1 MNKSLYILA
10 SLLTALLCF
19 GCTPESLEKEPTLL
33 ELDKPEVR
41 LTKDKGELVVSVQTN
56 EESVVA
62 ISNRDW
68 ITAVPEGKSVKLVYD
83 ENKVIGQRDAVVLV
97 QAGDLVKA
105 LKVTQEGNALDVT
118 TVPEAIV
125 LEPWDSEV
133 TISVRVNGEGWT
145 CTSATDWIK
154 VTSLPWKKEVI
165 LRAESNKS
173 GGERQSE
180 LIFQVEGETGTVAVP
195 VKQKEWPLF
204 LLPYIDFEYGTMS
217 LISRFEM
224 ERRSMIK
231 QTLTGSVTFTTT
243 SPMMSQIAYSFST
256 KGVMTAAQAY
266 IAPDYTTTD
275 EEGETMITEETMHVI
290 DSALLAEGF
299 TEKQG
304 KLRYFNPSTRVVAS
318 IKDHTYDPNIEY
330 IYIPKQPQAYKT
342 FDKFPYIPVAFGADY
357 SEVQKFEQ
365 ENGGVSYPDGDQYDD
380 ANNICY
386 LEYKVPGSK
395 QIKSRNYYFS
405 WDASKGKVGALL
417 ATFQEWSDINLVY
430 WEYNG
435 RLNITEEFLALCE
448 KDGFKYNG
456 KSQDGK
462 MDVFINDTKGV
473 RMMTQ
478 FAHFQGEEDPS
489 LVIMMLPHVSS
500 NTQTSALDHKMTQ
513 MKKLWK

>member
-1 MNKSLYILA
+1 M
-10 SLLTALLCF
+10 
-19 GCTPESLEKEPTLL
+19 L

-133 TISVRVNGEGWT
+133 TISVRVNGEGWS
-145 CTSATDWIK
+145 CTSATDWIQ

-180 LIFQVEGETGTVAVP
+180 LIFQVEGEAGTVSVP

-266 IAPDYTTTD
+266 IAADYTTTD
-275 EEGETMITEETMHVI
+275 EDGETMITKETMHVI

-304 KLRYFNPSTRVVAS
+304 KLRYFDPSTRVVAS

-342 FDKFPYIPVAFGADY
+342 FDKIPYIPVAFGADY

-365 ENGGVSYPDGDQYDD
+365 ENGGVYFPDGDQYDD
-380 ANNICY
+380 ANGLCY
-386 LEYKVPGSK
+386 FEYKVPGSK
-395 QIKSRNYYFS
+395 QIKSRNYYLT
-405 WDASKGKVGALL
+405 WDAKKQKVGILL

>member
-1 MNKSLYILA
+1 M
-10 SLLTALLCF
+10 
-19 GCTPESLEKEPTLL
+19 L

-41 LTKDKGELVVSVQTN
+41 LTKDKGEMVVSVQTN

-133 TISVRVNGEGWT
+133 TISVRVNGEGWS
-145 CTSATDWIK
+145 CTSATDWIQ

-180 LIFQVEGETGTVAVP
+180 LIFQVEGEAGTVAVP

-204 LLPYIDFEYGTMS
+204 LLPYLDFEYGTMS

-275 EEGETMITEETMHVI
+275 EDGETMITEETMHVI

-304 KLRYFNPSTRVVAS
+304 KLRYFDPSTRVVAS

-342 FDKFPYIPVAFGADY
+342 FDKIPYIPVEFGADY
-357 SEVQKFEQ
+357 SEVQKYEQ
-365 ENGGVSYPDGDQYDD
+365 ENGGVYYPDADQYDD
-380 ANNICY
+380 ANGLCY
-386 LEYKVPGSK
+386 FEYKVPGSK
-395 QIKSRNYYFS
+395 QIKSRNYYLT
-405 WDASKGKVGALL
+405 WDAKKQKVGILL

>member
-1 MNKSLYILA
+1 M
-10 SLLTALLCF
+10 
-19 GCTPESLEKEPTLL
+19 L

-41 LTKDKGELVVSVQTN
+41 LTKDKGEMVVSVQTN

-133 TISVRVNGEGWT
+133 TISVRVNGEGWS
-145 CTSATDWIK
+145 CTSATDWIQ

-266 IAPDYTTTD
+266 IAADYTTTD
-275 EEGETMITEETMHVI
+275 EDGETMITEETMHVI

-342 FDKFPYIPVAFGADY
+342 FDKIPYIPVAFGADY

-365 ENGGVSYPDGDQYDD
+365 ENGGVYFPDGDSYDD
-380 ANNICY
+380 ANGLCFF
-386 LEYKVPGSK
+386 EYKVPGSK
-395 QIKSRNYYFS
+395 QIKSRNYFLT
-405 WDASKGKVGALL
+405 WDAKKEKVGILL

-456 KSQDGK
+456 KTSDGK
-462 MDVFINDTKGV
+462 MDVFINADKGIQ
-473 RMMTQ
+473 MKTQ
-478 FAHFQGEEDPS
+478 FAHFEGEEDPS
-489 LVIMMLPHVSS
+489 LVIMMQPHVSS
-500 NTQTSALDHKMTQ
+500 NTQTSALDRKMTQ

>member
-19 GCTPESLEKEPTLL
+19 GCTPESLEKEPTML

-41 LTKDKGELVVSVQTN
+41 LTKDKGEMVVSVQTN

-145 CTSATDWIK
+145 CISATDWIR
-154 VTSLPWKKEVI
+154 VTALPWKKEVI
-165 LRAESNKS
+165 LRADANKS
-173 GGERQSE
+173 GGARQSE
-180 LIFQVEGETGTVAVP
+180 IIFQVEGESGTVAVT

-217 LISRFEM
+217 LISHFEM
-224 ERRSMIK
+224 ERRSMIN
-231 QTLTGSVTFTTT
+231 QTLTGSVSFTTT
-243 SPMMSQIAYSFST
+243 SPMLSKIVYSFST

-266 IAPDYTTTD
+266 IAANYTTTD
-275 EEGETMITEETMHVI
+275 EDGETMITKEAMHVI
-290 DSALLAEGF
+290 DSALVAEGF

-304 KLRYFNPSTRVVAS
+304 KQRYFNPGNRVVAS
-318 IKDHTYDPNIEY
+318 IKDHTYEPNIEY
-330 IYIPKQPQAYKT
+330 IFIPKQPQAYKT
-342 FDKFPYIPVAFGADY
+342 FDKIPYIPVDFGADY
-357 SEVQKFEQ
+357 SEVQKYEQ
-365 ENGGVSYPDGDQYDD
+365 ENGGVYNPDGDDYND
-380 ANNICY
+380 AGGICY
-386 LEYKVPGSK
+386 FEYKVPGSK
-395 QIKSRNYYFS
+395 QIKSRNYYLS
-405 WDASKGKVGALL
+405 WDASKQKIGALL

-456 KSQDGK
+456 KDKDGK
-462 MDVFINDTKGV
+462 MDVFINDTKGI

-478 FAHFQGEEDPS
+478 FAHFKGEEDPS
-489 LVIMMLPHVSS
+489 LVIMMLPYVSS
-500 NTQTSALDHKMTQ
+500 KTQMSALDHKMTQ

>member
-1 MNKSLYILA
+1 M
-10 SLLTALLCF
+10 
-19 GCTPESLEKEPTLL
+19 L

-41 LTKDKGELVVSVQTN
+41 LTKDKGEMVVSVQTN

-133 TISVRVNGEGWT
+133 TISVRVNGEGWS
-145 CTSATDWIK
+145 CTSATDWIQ

-173 GGERQSE
+173 GGARQSE
-180 LIFQVEGETGTVAVP
+180 LIFQVEGETGTVSVP

-266 IAPDYTTTD
+266 IAADYTTTD

-304 KLRYFNPSTRVVAS
+304 KLRYFDPSTRVVAS

-342 FDKFPYIPVAFGADY
+342 FDKVPYIPVAFGADY
-357 SEVQKFEQ
+357 SEVQKYEQ
-365 ENGGVSYPDGDQYDD
+365 ENGGVYYPDGDQYDD

-386 LEYKVPGSK
+386 FEYKVPGSK
-395 QIKSRNYYFS
+395 QIKSRNYYLS

-462 MDVFINDTKGV
+462 MDVFINDAKGV

-500 NTQTSALDHKMTQ
+500 NTQTSALDRKMTQ

>member
-1 MNKSLYILA
+1 M
-10 SLLTALLCF
+10 
-19 GCTPESLEKEPTLL
+19 L

-41 LTKDKGELVVSVQTN
+41 LTKDKGEMVVSVQTN

-133 TISVRVNGEGWT
+133 TISVRVNGEGWS
-145 CTSATDWIK
+145 CTSATDWIQ

-180 LIFQVEGETGTVAVP
+180 LIFQVEGESGTVAVP

-266 IAPDYTTTD
+266 IAADYTTTD
-275 EEGETMITEETMHVI
+275 EDGETMITEETMHVI

-304 KLRYFNPSTRVVAS
+304 KLRYFDPSTRVVAS

-342 FDKFPYIPVAFGADY
+342 FDKIPYIPVAFGADY
-357 SEVQKFEQ
+357 SEVEKFEQ
-365 ENGGVSYPDGDQYDD
+365 ENGGVYYPDGDQYDD
-380 ANNICY
+380 ANGICY
-386 LEYKVPGSK
+386 FEYKVPGSK
-395 QIKSRNYYFS
+395 QIKSRNYYLS
-405 WDASKGKVGALL
+405 WDASKQKIGALL

>member
-1 MNKSLYILA
+1 M
-10 SLLTALLCF
+10 
-19 GCTPESLEKEPTLL
+19 L

-41 LTKDKGELVVSVQTN
+41 LTKDKGEMVVSVQTN

-145 CTSATDWIK
+145 CTSATDWIQ

-342 FDKFPYIPVAFGADY
+342 FDKIPYIPVAFGADY

-365 ENGGVSYPDGDQYDD
+365 ENGGVYFPDGDSYDD
-380 ANNICY
+380 ANGLCFF
-386 LEYKVPGSK
+386 EYKVPGSK
-395 QIKSRNYYFS
+395 QIKSRNYFLT
-405 WDASKGKVGALL
+405 WDAKKEKVGILL

-456 KSQDGK
+456 KTSDGK
-462 MDVFINDTKGV
+462 MDVFINADKGIQ
-473 RMMTQ
+473 MKTQ
-478 FAHFQGEEDPS
+478 FAHFEGEEDPS
-489 LVIMMLPHVSS
+489 LVIMMQPHVSS

>member
-1 MNKSLYILA
+1 M
-10 SLLTALLCF
+10 
-19 GCTPESLEKEPTLL
+19 L

-41 LTKDKGELVVSVQTN
+41 LTKDKGEMVVSVQTN

-145 CTSATDWIK
+145 CTSATDWIQ

-173 GGERQSE
+173 GGARQSE
-180 LIFQVEGETGTVAVP
+180 LIFQVEGEAGTVAVP

-266 IAPDYTTTD
+266 IAADYTTTD
-275 EEGETMITEETMHVI
+275 EDGETMITEETMHVI

-304 KLRYFNPSTRVVAS
+304 KLRYFDPSTRVVAS
-318 IKDHTYDPNIEY
+318 IKDHTYDPHIEY

-342 FDKFPYIPVAFGADY
+342 FDKIPYIPVAFGADY
-357 SEVQKFEQ
+357 REVEKFEQ
-365 ENGGVSYPDGDQYDD
+365 ENGGVYYPDGDQYDD
-380 ANNICY
+380 DNNICY
-386 LEYKVPGSK
+386 FEYKVPGSK
-395 QIKSRNYYFS
+395 QIKSRNYYLS

>member
-1 MNKSLYILA
+1 M
-10 SLLTALLCF
+10 
-19 GCTPESLEKEPTLL
+19 L

-41 LTKDKGELVVSVQTN
+41 LTKDKGEMVVSVQTN

-133 TISVRVNGEGWT
+133 TISVRVNGEGWS
-145 CTSATDWIK
+145 CTSATDWIQ

-266 IAPDYTTTD
+266 IAADYTTTD
-275 EEGETMITEETMHVI
+275 EDGETMITEETMHVI

-304 KLRYFNPSTRVVAS
+304 KLRYFDPSTRVVAS

-342 FDKFPYIPVAFGADY
+342 FDKIPYIPVAFGADY

-365 ENGGVSYPDGDQYDD
+365 ENGGVYFPDGDSYDD
-380 ANNICY
+380 ANGLCFF
-386 LEYKVPGSK
+386 EYKVPGSK
-395 QIKSRNYYFS
+395 QIKSRNYFLT
-405 WDASKGKVGALL
+405 WDAKKEKVGILL

-456 KSQDGK
+456 KTSDGK
-462 MDVFINDTKGV
+462 MDVFINADKGIQ
-473 RMMTQ
+473 MKTQ
-478 FAHFQGEEDPS
+478 FAHFEGEEDPS
-489 LVIMMLPHVSS
+489 LVIMMQPHVSS

>member
-1 MNKSLYILA
+1 M
-10 SLLTALLCF
+10 
-19 GCTPESLEKEPTLL
+19 L

-41 LTKDKGELVVSVQTN
+41 LTKDKGEMVVSVQTN

-133 TISVRVNGEGWT
+133 TISVRVNGEGWS
-145 CTSATDWIK
+145 CTSATDWIQ

-266 IAPDYTTTD
+266 IAADYTTTD
-275 EEGETMITEETMHVI
+275 EDGETMITEETMHVI

-342 FDKFPYIPVAFGADY
+342 FDKIPYIPVAFGADY

-365 ENGGVSYPDGDQYDD
+365 ENGGVYFPDGDSYDD
-380 ANNICY
+380 ANGLCFF
-386 LEYKVPGSK
+386 EYKVPGSK
-395 QIKSRNYYFS
+395 QIKSRNYFLT
-405 WDASKGKVGALL
+405 WDAKKEKVGILL

-456 KSQDGK
+456 KTSDGK
-462 MDVFINDTKGV
+462 MDVFINADKGIQ
-473 RMMTQ
+473 MKTQ
-478 FAHFQGEEDPS
+478 FAHFEGEEDPS
-489 LVIMMLPHVSS
+489 LVIMMQPHVSS

>member
-1 MNKSLYILA
+1 M
-10 SLLTALLCF
+10 
-19 GCTPESLEKEPTLL
+19 L

-41 LTKDKGELVVSVQTN
+41 LTKDKGEMVVSVQTN

-145 CTSATDWIK
+145 CTSATDWIQ

-180 LIFQVEGETGTVAVP
+180 LIFQVEGEAGTVAVP

-266 IAPDYTTTD
+266 IAADYTTTD
-275 EEGETMITEETMHVI
+275 EDGETMITKETMHVI

-304 KLRYFNPSTRVVAS
+304 KLRYFDPSTRVVAS

-342 FDKFPYIPVAFGADY
+342 FDKIPYIPVAFGADY

-365 ENGGVSYPDGDQYDD
+365 ENGGVYFPDGDSYDD
-380 ANNICY
+380 ANGLCFF
-386 LEYKVPGSK
+386 EYKVPGSK
-395 QIKSRNYYFS
+395 QIKSRNYFLT
-405 WDASKGKVGALL
+405 WDAKKEKVGILL

-456 KSQDGK
+456 KTSDGK
-462 MDVFINDTKGV
+462 MDVFINADKGIQ
-473 RMMTQ
+473 MKTQ
-478 FAHFQGEEDPS
+478 FAHFEGEEDPS
-489 LVIMMLPHVSS
+489 LVIMMQPHVSS

>member
-1 MNKSLYILA
+1 M
-10 SLLTALLCF
+10 
-19 GCTPESLEKEPTLL
+19 L

-41 LTKDKGELVVSVQTN
+41 LTKDKGEMVVSVQTN

-118 TVPEAIV
+118 TVPEAIL

-145 CTSATDWIK
+145 CTSATDWIQ

-173 GGERQSE
+173 GGARQSE
-180 LIFQVEGETGTVAVP
+180 LIFQVEGETGTVSVP

-266 IAPDYTTTD
+266 IAADYTTTD
-275 EEGETMITEETMHVI
+275 EDGETMITEETMHVI

-304 KLRYFNPSTRVVAS
+304 KLRYFDPSTRVVAS

-342 FDKFPYIPVAFGADY
+342 FDKIPYIPVAFGADY
-357 SEVQKFEQ
+357 SEVQKYEQ
-365 ENGGVSYPDGDQYDD
+365 ENGGVYYPDGDQYDD
-380 ANNICY
+380 ANGICY
-386 LEYKVPGSK
+386 FEYKVPGSK
-395 QIKSRNYYFS
+395 QIKSRNYYLS
-405 WDASKGKVGALL
+405 WDASKQKIGALL

-462 MDVFINDTKGV
+462 MDVFINDAKGV

-500 NTQTSALDHKMTQ
+500 NTQTSALDRKMTQ